1 MKEIFKL
8 MRIAQW
14 YKNLVIFLPI
24 IFAKYLL
31 LDGIWKTFLGFIAL
45 CLISSANYAIND
57 IIDRKADRKNP
68 EKKSRPVAAGKISV
82 PSAWLLAAVLGISAL
97 VISVFLSRA
106 FMFSV
111 AALFLLTL
119 AYSLWLKHEAF
130 ADVIVISANFVIR
143 AVSGVFIT
151 NVRLSPWLI
160 LCPFFL
166 ALFLAVGKREAEA
179 KKLGKNAVSHRENLS
194 VYTPG
199 LTKALTG
206 ISATLLIISYSLYCF
221 LSIYPKLMLTIPFAL
236 YIIFRY
242 LYLID
247 SGSDIAR
254 NPEKMFKDRRIMISG
269 AATAAL
275 ALGIIYL
282 A

>member
-82 PSAWLLAAVLGISAL
+82 PSAWLLAAVLGISAF
-97 VISVFLSRA
+97 VISVFLLRA

-221 LSIYPKLMLTIPFAL
+221 LSIYPQLLYTIPLAV
-236 YIIFRY
+236 YMIFRH

-247 SGSDIAR
+247 IGSEVAR
-254 NPEKMFKDRRIMISG
+254 NPEKIFSDKRMVIV
-269 AATAAL
+269 
-275 ALGIIYL
+275 GIITAMLVFALMYFV
-282 A
+282 